1 MRSLAGI
8 SKEDRAVSNHSAL
21 SSKRSLPRHFT
32 PVTYM
37 LSNQALRLVPRTQMR
52 GLGALNV
59 GYRRLSSASASRR
72 ISAQSLHLGKVV
84 AAVSFV
90 AAASLTLG
98 MTNGREVSVDCD
110 SSQVKNAMTKVSNKP
125 DISTLDPSILDDAS
139 IPIRKRME
147 TYVKLLQ
154 RRLMDDVEAEENSIR
169 SSYDPKQFL
178 VESWTRKEGGEGI
191 SCVLQDGKVFE
202 KGGINVSVVYGN
214 LPPRAI
220 HQMSADHNGLIDRVG
235 YKIEGPDA
243 EVDGLPFFATGIS
256 VVIHP
261 KNPKSPTSHFNY
273 RYFELMHP
281 KTLKDGSPNP
291 RFNETEPVAW
301 WFGGGADLTP
311 MYLYP
316 EDARHFHTVLKEA
329 ADSQDVAFY
338 PAWKK
343 WCDSY
348 FMITHRG
355 ESRGIGGVFFDD
367 LSLPSW
373 SNTKPTFIPLVDGS
387 IHPQTQLVSTKQHD
401 KESLF
406 RAVRAMGDAFIPAY
420 LPLVNKHKYDT
431 FDDLNVEWQQLR
443 RGRYAEFNLV
453 YDRGTK
459 FGLMT
464 PGARIESILMSLPL
478 KARWEYMDGT
488 TGTGRE
494 ISAAAKLIDAE
505 KKKTNPEGEMKA
517 REEMQRV
524 LENPVDW
531 V

>member
-1 MRSLAGI
+1 
-8 SKEDRAVSNHSAL
+8 
-21 SSKRSLPRHFT
+21 
-32 PVTYM
+32 M
-37 LSNQALRLVPRTQMR
+37 LSNQALRLAPRAQAR
-52 GLGALNV
+52 GLNGLNA
-59 GYRRLSSASASRR
+59 GFRRMSSASASRR
-72 ISAQSLHLGKVV
+72 VSAQTPRFGKVM
-84 AAVSFV
+84 AAASLV

-98 MTNGREVSVDCD
+98 VSNRSDMPVECD
-110 SSQVKNAMTKVSNKP
+110 AAKIQNNMTKVSNKP
-125 DISTLDPSILDDAS
+125 DISMLDPSILDDAS

-169 SSYDPKQFL
+169 SSNEPKQFL
-178 VESWTRKEGGEGI
+178 VESWTRKEGGEGT

-220 HQMSADHNGLIDRVG
+220 RQMSADHDGLIDRVG

-291 RFNETEPVAW
+291 RYDDNEPVAW

-316 EDARHFHTVLKEA
+316 EDAKHFHSVLKEA
-329 ADSQDVAFY
+329 ADSQDTAFF

-355 ESRGIGGVFFDD
+355 ESRGVGGVFFDD
-367 LSLPSW
+367 LTLPSW
-373 SNTKPTFIPLVDGS
+373 SQKKPTFIPLEDGS
-387 IHPQTQLVSTKQHD
+387 SQPQSQLVSTKQHD

-420 LPLVNKHKYDT
+420 LPLVSKHKYDA

-478 KARWEYMDGT
+478 QARWEYMDGT

-494 ISAAAKLIDAE
+494 NSAAAQLIDAQ
-505 KKKTNPEGEMKA
+505 KKKVNPESEMKA
-517 REEMQRV
+517 REEIQQV

>member
-1 MRSLAGI
+1 
-8 SKEDRAVSNHSAL
+8 
-21 SSKRSLPRHFT
+21 
-32 PVTYM
+32 
-37 LSNQALRLVPRTQMR
+37 MR

-98 MTNGREVSVDCD
+98 MTNGREVSVDCG